1 MHDMTYTFGDATT
14 TWICVHVERDIH
26 TDGAKW
32 AGFSWTQDSS
42 IAQLNDSL
50 LARGVPCILQSS
62 LCVLKVYCK
71 DQRAQTM
78 LLLSMPSGLW
88 CGEPRLGAHIGTGVC
103 EQLFAVA
110 RANGLKYALRK
121 PRKSEI

>member
-14 TWICVHVERDIH
+14 TWICVHVERDVYA
-26 TDGAKW
+26 DGAKW
-32 AGFSWTQDSS
+32 AEADRQASS

-62 LCVLKVYCK
+62 PCVLKVYCK

-78 LLLSMPSGLW
+78 LLLSMPSSLR
-88 CGEPRLGAHIGTGVC
+88 CREPRLGAHIGTGVC